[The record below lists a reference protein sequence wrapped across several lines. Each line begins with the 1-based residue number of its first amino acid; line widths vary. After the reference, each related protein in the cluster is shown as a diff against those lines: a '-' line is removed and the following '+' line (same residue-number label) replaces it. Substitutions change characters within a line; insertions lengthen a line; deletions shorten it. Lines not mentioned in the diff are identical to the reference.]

1 VDDLELDL
9 PTGALI
15 AGDAA
20 TVFADA
26 RPLVEGLPT
35 GRFPARLEGADLE
48 VLLAEAE
55 PVAWSELAAF
65 ATPSGY
71 AALLDA
77 AALAEY
83 TDLGDEPVDE
93 FELLSE
99 RFGGNGNGNGN
110 GAGGSG
116 HGSNG
121 RGGDGDG
128 APARDGETD
137 GAAAL
142 FRDVLALR
150 GGTGSAA
157 LRLGRDADGL
167 VCRIRL
173 RFTGGSR

>member
-1 VDDLELDL
+1 MDDLELDL

-48 VLLAEAE
+48 VRLAEAE
-55 PVAWSELAAF
+55 PVGWSELPAF

-99 RFGGNGNGNGN
+99 RFGG
-110 GAGGSG
+110 
-116 HGSNG
+116 SNG
-121 RGGDGDG
+121 HDSH
-128 APARDGETD
+128 GESDAVGESVTD
-137 GAAAL
+137 GAAAV

-150 GGTGSAA
+150 GGTGSAV
-157 LRLGRDADGL
+157 LRLGRDADGR
-167 VCRIRL
+167 VCRIGL

>member
-1 VDDLELDL
+1 MDDLELDL

-48 VLLAEAE
+48 VRLAEGE
-55 PVAWSELAAF
+55 PVAWSELPAF

-77 AALAEY
+77 ASLAEY

-99 RFGGNGNGNGN
+99 RFGG
-110 GAGGSG
+110 SG
-116 HGSNG
+116 VEG
-121 RGGDGDG
+121 GGDTGG
-128 APARDGETD
+128 
-137 GAAAL
+137 GAAAR

-150 GGTGSAA
+150 GGSGSAA
-157 LRLGRDADGL
+157 LRLGRDVGGA

-173 RFTGGSR
+173 GFPGGAR